1 MSVLSCAWTYL
12 AIGLVILL
20 LDLVT
25 GPFLLFPILFVIPV
39 ALAAWFCSSRLAY
52 AQALL
57 LPLGRFFIAV
67 YVDMSSPFPYIVANG
82 LIRVAVLIFIAFL
95 VNRTARQTKELE
107 RRINDLVTI
116 CAWSRTVEYQGEWIS
131 FETYLLRR
139 FNINTSH
146 GISPSE
152 IQKIFENSN
161 PMTGT
166 PDRKG

>member
-1 MSVLSCAWTYL
+1 MSVLSRAWTYL

-82 LIRVAVLIFIAFL
+82 LIRVAVLIFIAF
-95 VNRTARQTKELE
+95 
-107 RRINDLVTI
+107 
-116 CAWSRTVEYQGEWIS
+116 
-131 FETYLLRR
+131 
-139 FNINTSH
+139 
-146 GISPSE
+146 
-152 IQKIFENSN
+152 
-161 PMTGT
+161 
-166 PDRKG
+166 